1 MSSING
7 ILMVYIF
14 PVQLAIG
21 LVGNVINLVV
31 LLNRYLCNV
40 KNLYFS
46 RMRSKTNILLAMVA
60 FSDILFLR
68 NVIIIK
74 FKFF

>member
-40 KNLYFS
+40 KNLYHTLVECGLKRIFY
-46 RMRSKTNILLAMVA
+46 LLWL
-60 FSDILFLR
+60 LFPIFYFY
-68 NVIIIK
+68 VM
-74 FKFF
+74 